1 MFTRNRRRALE
12 TIEAAAT
19 IPVMLLITAVIVQF
33 GFAVYSQ
40 QAVQNAANYGAR
52 MGSVAQGCRS
62 CVAQSAAA
70 EAAAQSGLISPS
82 VSILAPGGTVGS
94 TLKVQVTAHVPN
106 LIGPLAAFFG
116 GSGAEMTVEADSTFR
131 AEGW

>member
-70 EAAAQSGLISPS
+70 SAAARSGLISPS

-94 TLKVQVTAHVPN
+94 TLKVQVTARVPN

-116 GSGAEMTVEADSTFR
+116 GSGGEMTVTSDATFR

>member
-1 MFTRNRRRALE
+1 MFTRHHRRALE

-33 GFAVYSQ
+33 GFAVYAQ

-62 CVAQSAAA
+62 CVAQGAAESAAA
-70 EAAAQSGLISPS
+70 QAGLISPS
-82 VSILAPGGTVGS
+82 VSILAPGGQVGS
-94 TLKVQVTAHVPN
+94 VLKVRVTARVPN

-116 GSGAEMTVEADSTFR
+116 GSSSEMTVDADASFR